1 MFRALSRKLVIFN
14 FRGRIHSVSRMLYR
28 VLDIRSGVE
37 CIFGNRFT
45 RPRLKYAD
53 NSTLFVFYNHKYY
66 AVRLELSK
74 HGSCAR
80 PRHSTKKFKPKLMN
94 NQWLIIEQI
103 GEDVVLKKC
112 SQEAEGTIVVP
123 ENVTRIEK
131 YAFCRCEKVTSVC
144 LSKLIPGLERGSFH
158 GSGIETIVV
167 NSFAFYC
174 DQLTP
179 KDASE
184 IYAKRNSAC
193 NKAVLS
199 KDDPDKIFKQLY
211 QNFLLH
217 KDCLLNILKGE
228 YYQIQSE
235 NAYFYLE
242 KFIYERFAELSEEN
256 QRLAAIFME
265 HFSRSS
271 VAGPSYSFHIYAKNL
286 DRPMAEAEARLAA
299 AVYNLSTPWGNFAK
313 YNCIYLA
320 KIHMLRSWESKDKLR
335 AESAAI
341 LFRHKEYLF
350 GGPAHSGVFH
360 ELDVNVEDLVKN
372 EFKAY
377 YDDYFNPVV
386 EEDDVKYIEID
397 GRKVEYHENSAN
409 FKKMLAS
416 RHREEGLTEE
426 AVASIL
432 CEAAGDICKRIA
444 SAEELEMT
452 PFLLSLLEFF
462 SNPDNY
468 RLFEDVDVEESEH
481 KEPDNEDSYFE
492 ETLKALEHA
501 HATHLY
507 RIHFK
512 SNKKFQSNYS
522 GIFYMGF
529 SDGWDYTIRERKGEV
544 YDDSN
549 DPIVVTY
556 QSMRDV
562 LMDGWLPD

>member
-1 MFRALSRKLVIFN
+1 
-14 FRGRIHSVSRMLYR
+14 
-28 VLDIRSGVE
+28 
-37 CIFGNRFT
+37 
-45 RPRLKYAD
+45 
-53 NSTLFVFYNHKYY
+53 
-66 AVRLELSK
+66 
-74 HGSCAR
+74 
-80 PRHSTKKFKPKLMN
+80 MN

-131 YAFCRCEKVTSVC
+131 YAFCRCEKVTSVF
-144 LSKLIPGLERGSFH
+144 LPKLIPGLERGSFS

-167 NSFAFYC
+167 NGFAFHC
-174 DQLTP
+174 NQLTP
-179 KDASE
+179 QDASE
-184 IYAKRNSAC
+184 AYAKRNSAC
-193 NKAVLS
+193 NKALLS
-199 KDDPDKIFKQLY
+199 KDDPNKIFKQLY

-228 YYQIQSE
+228 YYQIQTE

-242 KFIYERFAELSEEN
+242 KFIYERFTELSEEN
-256 QRLAAIFME
+256 QRLAVIFME

-271 VAGPSYSFHIYAKNL
+271 VAGPSYPFHIYAKNL
-286 DRPMAEAEARLAA
+286 DRSMAEAEARLAA

-350 GGPAHSGVFH
+350 GGPAHSGVFN

-377 YDDYFNPVV
+377 YDDYFNPVI
-386 EEDDVKYIEID
+386 EEDESAYYD
-397 GRKVEYHENSAN
+397 GSAN

-416 RHREEGLTEE
+416 RRREEGLTEE
-426 AVASIL
+426 AVSSIL
-432 CEAAGDICKRIA
+432 CEAAGDICKQIA
-444 SAEELEMT
+444 SAEELELT
-452 PFLLSLLEFF
+452 PYLMSLLEFF
-462 SNPDNY
+462 SNPENY
-468 RLFEDVDVEESEH
+468 PLVEDVNIEVPKREES
-481 KEPDNEDSYFE
+481 NNVDSYFE

-501 HATHLY
+501 HTTNLY
-507 RIHFK
+507 RVHFK

-529 SDGWDYTIRERKGEV
+529 SDGWKYTIRERMGEA

-562 LMDGWLPD
+562 LMDGCLIKKTD